1 MAGFG
6 SFFKGEKK
14 KKKKGGDVRPIGIA
28 PVFTPPK
35 VIPKGKKE
43 Y

>member
-1 MAGFG
+1 MAGHG

-14 KKKKGGDVRPIGIA
+14 KKKKSEGSVSIGTI
-28 PVFTPPK
+28 PVFTPPE
-35 VIPKGKKE
+35 VIKKKRD